1 MKRHLNILRKPSK
14 NILIKLLPL
23 LLLATL
29 FCIHAIAGTAPP
41 NSPPPP
47 GFT

>member
-1 MKRHLNILRKPSK
+1 MLCKLLRIKKPSK
-14 NILIKLLPL
+14 SLIIKLIPL
-23 LLLATL
+23 VISIVLLGIQVIT
-29 FCIHAIAGTAPP
+29 GTAPP